1 MSYTGKTPVDYVDI
15 MESQSLVVLNDLTV
29 DTNTLYVDSTNNRVG
44 IGTSLPASA
53 LDVTGTVTADT
64 VTANIINVAPTTG
77 YANIEIG
84 GPSGAYIDLKSPF
97 SDDYDG
103 RIITNGTGL
112 SITTGSGS
120 GAVNLQHQ
128 NATKLTTT
136 STGINVTGTVTA
148 DGLTVDTNTLYVDST
163 NNRVGI
169 GTSSPSQR
177 LTVSSGTSSFPAVNL
192 IGAGPNQGWLRLGNN
207 ADIKGGDDYLGMA
220 FTVGASERMR
230 IDSSGRV
237 GIGTSSPEHALSV
250 FKDSNG
256 NRTEI
261 GIDNIDQRLVLGA
274 YFESGVGQYSTIQST
289 NNAETTATNLT
300 LQPDGGNVGVGTSSP
315 AGLLELSANNGT
327 VADLSK
333 SLRINN
339 QSYAAGTYAGVLFQT
354 ADTLN
359 SFITA
364 ERVASYAG
372 ILKFAVN
379 AGSNANDLQERM
391 RIDSSGN
398 VGIGTSSVNSPS
410 AGRTV
415 LEVNG
420 SSTALFHLGINGSAK
435 GQLYHSGSEF
445 RINSIGTDPMT
456 FYANGSERMRID
468 SSGNVG
474 VGTSS
479 PSSKLH
485 VASVITTSKTNLV
498 RLNGS
503 YVAGNL
509 SHGIG
514 FSINGNPASAGVY
527 VTEANGLGSNL
538 VFTTSPDF
546 DAVTPTNTER
556 MRIDSSGNVLVGG
569 TDSGGR
575 VSITRA
581 GIVLRLNTPNTSNT
595 AVQFVY
601 NGSSQVG
608 SITTTT
614 TTTAYNSPSDYR
626 LKEDMQPMT
635 GAIERVNAL
644 NPVNFAWK
652 VDGSRVDGFLAHEA
666 QTVVPE
672 AVAGEKD
679 AVDADGNPEYQGID
693 QAKLVPLLTAALQ
706 EAITKIED
714 LEARVATLEGN

>member
-1 MSYTGKTPVDYVDI
+1 LAAVNDGTV
-15 MESQSLVVLNDLTV
+15 SLTSPAFAAATIAGDLTV
-29 DTNTLYVDSTNNRVG
+29 DTNTLHVDSTNN
-44 IGTSLPASA
+44 
-53 LDVTGTVTADT
+53 
-64 VTANIINVAPTTG
+64 
-77 YANIEIG
+77 
-84 GPSGAYIDLKSPF
+84 
-97 SDDYDG
+97 
-103 RIITNGTGL
+103 
-112 SITTGSGS
+112 
-120 GAVNLQHQ
+120 
-128 NATKLTTT
+128 
-136 STGINVTGTVTA
+136 
-148 DGLTVDTNTLYVDST
+148 
-163 NNRVGI
+163 
-169 GTSSPSQR
+169 
-177 LTVSSGTSSFPAVNL
+177 
-192 IGAGPNQGWLRLGNN
+192 
-207 ADIKGGDDYLGMA
+207 
-220 FTVGASERMR
+220 
-230 IDSSGRV
+230 RV

-556 MRIDSSGNVLVGG
+556 MRILSSGGITFNGDTAAANALDDYEEGDWTPNVA
-569 TDSGGR
+569 SGGMGMN
-575 VSITRA
+575 VD
-581 GIVLRLNTPNTSNT
+581 T
-595 AVQFVY
+595 ANCRYNKVGTLVTIWGDVNFTGSGNSTQVQLGGLPY
-601 NGSSQVG
+601 TAQSQVEATSPVMHNAVNLDTG
-608 SITTTT
+608 YTNCVGYIINNHFYLYETGDNASFSGVRGNQLTTGTRFIF
-614 TTTAYNSPSDYR
+614 TASYR
-626 LKEDMQPMT
+626 
-635 GAIERVNAL
+635 
-644 NPVNFAWK
+644 
-652 VDGSRVDGFLAHEA
+652 
-666 QTVVPE
+666 
-672 AVAGEKD
+672 
-679 AVDADGNPEYQGID
+679 
-693 QAKLVPLLTAALQ
+693 
-706 EAITKIED
+706 
-714 LEARVATLEGN
+714 ATP